1 LPVVEMKVAA
11 LPRANS
17 HFRSISRS
25 STASPKPHVVFGSG
39 LRGGCLRGFFWALIM
54 EGATLACVGGAILVW
69 RVAHF

>member
-1 LPVVEMKVAA
+1 LPVVEMKIAA

-17 HFRSISRS
+17 LFQSLPRAN
-25 STASPKPHVVFGSG
+25 TASPKPHILFGSG

-54 EGATLACVGGAILVW
+54 EGATLACVGGAIFVW